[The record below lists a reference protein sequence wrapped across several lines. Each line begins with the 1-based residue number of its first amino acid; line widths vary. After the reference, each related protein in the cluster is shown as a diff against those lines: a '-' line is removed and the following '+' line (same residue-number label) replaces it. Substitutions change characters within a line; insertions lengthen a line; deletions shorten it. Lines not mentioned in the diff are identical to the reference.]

1 MKHNRV
7 PYHTYFHYTSELFE
21 KVLQMLLEHRLGYLP
36 HEELHHRWGFV
47 YVCHS
52 FVQVLG
58 GEHAIV
64 KLPFDLHDG
73 MRDQKRKTRFA
84 CSTHFRFLRR
94 IVDPPISENKQP
106 AHVSRVPAVF
116 PLHESWC
123 RRTIVWSGIG
133 TIVNAAA

>member
-47 YVCHS
+47 YVRHS

-58 GEHAIV
+58 VEHAII
-64 KLPFDLHDG
+64 KFPFDLHDG
-73 MRDQKRKTRFA
+73 MRDEKRKRRSLALHTFG
-84 CSTHFRFLRR
+84 FLRR
-94 IVDPPISENKQP
+94 IVDPPLSENKQP
-106 AHVSRVPAVF
+106 AHVGRVPGPGRSSA
-116 PLHESWC
+116 
-123 RRTIVWSGIG
+123 
-133 TIVNAAA
+133 